1 MVPVWVLIRTQFQW
15 NKKKHIRNGYFIS
28 YKHIVIGDVL
38 RHITQTNVRAAE
50 TVKLEMD
57 KERMTTFQQ
66 IKEFYRQNVKQILD
80 TEIVG

>member
-1 MVPVWVLIRTQFQW
+1 MNSNFV
-15 NKKKHIRNGYFIS
+15 
-28 YKHIVIGDVL
+28 GDVL

-66 IKEFYRQNVKQILD
+66 IKDFYRQNVKQILD

>member
-1 MVPVWVLIRTQFQW
+1 MSLTSFIKLKSFVLD
-15 NKKKHIRNGYFIS
+15 
-28 YKHIVIGDVL
+28 DVL

-57 KERMTTFQQ
+57 KERLTTFQQ
-66 IKEFYRQNVKQILD
+66 IKDFYRQNVKTILE